1 MTIAAEALSLTPSA
15 LVELYVLDLTP
26 LGAGVLR
33 YAPQVNQLRA
43 PVVWQGQTYTPF
55 PIEARGFAAVTDG
68 PAPRPTLR
76 VSNVLGQLGALV
88 HQYGDLI
95 GARFVRKR
103 TRARFLD
110 AANFPGGVNPTADPT
125 AQHADEVWTIDRLAH
140 RDHELIEW
148 ELCSPIDL
156 EGAMLPGR
164 QIRATVCGVRYRS
177 TECGYA
183 GPPVAK
189 ADDTAT
195 TVLAEDRCS
204 LRISGCKLRFGAT
217 GELPIAIFPGA
228 GLLRQ
233 M

>member
-1 MTIAAEALSLTPSA
+1 MSIAAESLSLTPSA
-15 LVELYVLDLTP
+15 MVELYVVDLTP
-26 LGAGVLR
+26 LGSVVLR
-33 YAPQVNQLRA
+33 YAPQANALRA
-43 PVVWQGQTYTPF
+43 PVVWQGLTYTPF

-68 PAPRPTLR
+68 PAPRPMLR

-88 HQYGDLI
+88 HQHGDLI
-95 GARFVRKR
+95 GARFVRRR
-103 TRARFLD
+103 TRARYLD
-110 AANFPGGVNPTADPT
+110 AVNFAGGVNPSADPT
-125 AQHADEVWTIDRLAH
+125 AHLADEVWTIDRLAH

-148 ELCSPIDL
+148 ELCSPLDL
-156 EGAMLPGR
+156 EGAMLPRR
-164 QIRATVCGVRYRS
+164 QIRASVCSWRYRS
-177 TECGYA
+177 PECGYA

-195 TVLAEDRCS
+195 SLAAEDRCS

-217 GELPIAIFPGA
+217 GELPIGIFPGA